1 MWHQGTTHC
10 AKLSHLNSPQSPTSK
25 HLKYTYTPRNI
36 DLRTPDIYVP
46 CNIKHKKDT
55 RDLHTAN
62 QDTKALHTFQHQ
74 TQKGHQRF
82 THYKSGYQSSTH
94 FSTSEHERS
103 AHSATSGHQRS
114 ARCTTSRHR
123 DLHVVHDQ
131 DTRALHNTQ
140 HMILDIYA
148 MLKIRM
154 PRNAHC
160 AIQMLETCT
169 MFNIK
174 IPKTSG
180 SGMSEIP
187 VCGECLRTAKIQTDT
202 GNRRVRTAETN
213 QNEGWRRTLE
223 IQKQVCKWRWGGGG
237 IKTSPT
243 YKDILCPKTG

>member
-1 MWHQGTTHC
+1 MHNRYYFAPVFIITQKHC
-10 AKLSHLNSPQSPTSK
+10 VTPGLYTLCKIKPPKFYTKSNIKTLEIYIHTAKHRPENTR
-25 HLKYTYTPRNI
+25 Y
-36 DLRTPDIYVP
+36 LRTM
-46 CNIKHKKDT
+46 
-55 RDLHTAN
+55 
-62 QDTKALHTFQHQ
+62 QHQ